1 MQQWL
6 MELSQCFV
14 AWQGWGT
21 AGVTFAWV
29 VTSILLVL
37 GLVGSVIPVIPGH
50 LIILAAAI
58 IHGLMLGENSGL
70 RWWSFLILIALLS
83 ISQIL
88 EIVSGAAGT
97 KWFGGTKWGA
107 WGAFVGGLVGMFFF
121 PIGIILGPLIGC
133 LLFEKCFAKQENKAA
148 LSSGIGS
155 VVGTVTG
162 MLIKIAFGI
171 VMIVW
176 FVLDALEVV

>member
-6 MELSQCFV
+6 MEFSQCFV

-148 LSSGIGS
+148 ISSGVGS